1 MPRIRLIKAANTLN
15 VATFTIV
22 SFLIEEGYEVENK
35 PTEKLSEEQY
45 NLVQVEFS
53 GSADLKIVSKAAT
66 PVSPNAILPPRPSQ
80 TDSKPKNRSVTINSL
95 EGLRGLRVM
104 GKVLGSSTRH
114 EKKESRSS
122 TGANPIINSKKGEG
136 ELVYLGIVHKEI
148 YEKGFG
154 FVRKVKETVDSWFH
168 VKWVNGE
175 NPAVGDYVVF
185 SQRKSTKHPGKMEAS
200 WVQKFSNYSTSIEE
214 LQSWY
219 DLTHGLRVQN
229 EIRERMS
236 PAEKEKAFVSE
247 LAYIKKEPSERTRLL
262 LSRLEENFSLQ
273 TEQTEFKQRLI
284 KRADEWASQQ
294 VDNSGLIFWWWMSG
308 LGEITMPI
316 PAIKKI
322 FLNAKKSFQQD
333 ILVHLGQDGY
343 LPLIEIIY
351 AEDRAEGLL
360 SLRSNS
366 LEEHF
371 IQLVESFLKAHLS
384 IAEEADLFFKG
395 IWNQLDINYVVSN
408 YQELNSARLLSILT
422 RRVTEPASRIEFL
435 LPLINKYLNQHDL
448 GEEDVAKA
456 IKNVLNIAQSIVS
469 KQTIEAVTS
478 AVKLRTSG
486 RLRRQ
491 IWGKEELPKAIK
503 KVKSISKVKNEF
515 WSNGSPIGEEPVGI
529 IDVDSIVHDLKKDRG
544 STSRSNPNPSLR
556 ELIVSSSPGLSENE
570 IIQLTSYLKLFKE
583 HNCSEH
589 WEVNEIISA
598 EKIWGSFEEI
608 RSLNNHGYRRSVKGI
623 LPKYFAIVCEVLEVG
638 GDGGAKLLNATK
650 Y

>member
-15 VATFTIV
+15 VATSTIV

-114 EKKESRSS
+114 EKKESRYS

-247 LAYIKKEPSERTRLL
+247 LAYIKKEPSERTWLL
-262 LSRLEENFSLQ
+262 LSRLEEKFSLQ
-273 TEQTEFKQRLI
+273 TKQTEFQQRLI

-384 IAEEADLFFKG
+384 IAEEADLFYKG

-422 RRVTEPASRIEFL
+422 RRITEPASRIEFL
-435 LPLINKYLNQHDL
+435 SSLINKYLNQPNLSL
-448 GEEDVAKA
+448 GDMSKS
-456 IKNVLNIAQSIVS
+456 IKNVLNVAKPIVS
-469 KQTIEAVTS
+469 KQTIEAVAS
-478 AVKLRTSG
+478 AVKLITPDQ
-486 RLRRQ
+486 LRRQ
-491 IWGKEELPKAIK
+491 IWENEERPKAIEK
-503 KVKSISKVKNEF
+503 EKNEF
-515 WSNGSPIGEEPVGI
+515 WSNGFPIGEEPVEMSG
-529 IDVDSIVHDLKKDRG
+529 VDSNVHDLKKDSG
-544 STSRSNPNPSLR
+544 NTSRPIPNPSLR
-556 ELIVSSSPGLSENE
+556 ELVVLSSPGLSEDE
-570 IIQLTSYLKLFKE
+570 IIQLTSYVKLFKE

-589 WEVNEIISA
+589 WEVNKIISA
-598 EKIWGSFEEI
+598 KKMWGSFEKI
-608 RSLNNHGYRRSVKGI
+608 RSLNNHGRIVPVKGI

-638 GDGGAKLLNATK
+638 GDGGAKLISATK